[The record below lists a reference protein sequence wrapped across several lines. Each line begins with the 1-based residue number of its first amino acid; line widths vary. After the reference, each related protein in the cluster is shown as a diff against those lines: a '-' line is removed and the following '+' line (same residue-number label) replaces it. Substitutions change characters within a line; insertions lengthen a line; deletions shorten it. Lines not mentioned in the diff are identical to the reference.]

1 MSSVSSSKRRAWL
14 GRPGTSSIELAFI
27 LPAFLWLLLGTIDI
41 ARYLYTVQ
49 ALVGLMGE
57 AGRVAIMDSNFGNGL
72 PPCSNNYW
80 SQIATIAPLLDANN
94 VSLCVTPAS
103 WSSGSGVITVTVS
116 VSYPFTPY
124 TPGLGALAGPI
135 TEATN
140 YTY

>member
-14 GRPGTSSIELAFI
+14 GKPGTSSIELAFI

-57 AGRVAIMDSNFGNGL
+57 AGRVATMGGNFDWGQ
-72 PPCSNNYW
+72 CSNNW
-80 SQIATIAPLLDANN
+80 WPQIATIAPLLDANN
-94 VSLCVTPAS
+94 VTLCVTPGGG
-103 WSSGSGVITVTVS
+103 SGSGPITMNVQ